1 MNKAIKAML
10 VCALLATC
18 AVAHARKIHV
28 AQTLDGRTVTRVTF
42 DGERVTL
49 WYENGN
55 DDDVDLT
62 TIISQERYTAIDE
75 VNINKAATDKQDGLY
90 DLQGRR
96 VSDSDLTP
104 GIYVQ
109 RRDGKSVKVIKK

>member
-28 AQTLDGRTVTRVTF
+28 AQTF

-75 VNINKAATDKQDGLY
+75 VNINKAATDKQEGLY